1 MTGKAEQTRLPVRPQ
16 TELSAFKPGKK
27 RRKPFQTHYH
37 LMLLPGV
44 ILLVVFSI
52 IPMFGLLM
60 AFQDYKISKGI
71 FGSPW
76 IGLENFTY
84 FFELS
89 DSKVIIRNTLF
100 LAISKIVAN
109 LIVPLVFAIL
119 LNEVRQRAFKRT
131 VQTIVYLPHF
141 LSWVILAGI
150 FSELLLTDGIVNRML
165 EVFGIG
171 PIQFL
176 GDNRVFPYI
185 LIGSDVW
192 KEFGFNTIIY
202 LAALAGIDPHLY
214 EAASIDG
221 ADWRKQTRLITL
233 PLLRATIILLAT
245 LAIGNILNAGFDQIF
260 NMYSP
265 IVYESSDVIDTYVY
279 RAGILDG
286 QYGFATAIGLM
297 KSVIAFILIIFS
309 YSLAYKYANYRI
321 F

>member
-1 MTGKAEQTRLPVRPQ
+1 MLM
-16 TELSAFKPGKK
+16 PGI
-27 RRKPFQTHYH
+27 
-37 LMLLPGV
+37 
-44 ILLVVFSI
+44 ILLLIFSI

-76 IGLENFTY
+76 VGLENVTY

-109 LIVPLVFAIL
+109 LIVPLVFAVL

-221 ADWRKQTRLITL
+221 AGWRKQTRLITL

-297 KSVIAFILIIFS
+297 KSLIAFVLIIFS